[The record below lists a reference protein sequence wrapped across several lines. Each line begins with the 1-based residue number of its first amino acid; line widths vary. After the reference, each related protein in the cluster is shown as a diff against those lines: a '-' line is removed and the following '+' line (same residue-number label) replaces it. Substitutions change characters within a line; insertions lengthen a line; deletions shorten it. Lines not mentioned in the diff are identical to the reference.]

1 MIDRLKEMI
10 GRQVYV
16 EISNHRGYNGV
27 IKEVDDT
34 HIVFNDKFG
43 DDLFILISEIKLIQ
57 PKDRQTDDTLKI
69 PAQE

>member
-10 GRQVYV
+10 GRQLYV

-43 DDLFILISEIKLIQ
+43 DDIIILISEIKLIQ
-57 PKDRQTDDTLKI
+57 PKDRQKDDTLKI
-69 PAQE
+69 PA